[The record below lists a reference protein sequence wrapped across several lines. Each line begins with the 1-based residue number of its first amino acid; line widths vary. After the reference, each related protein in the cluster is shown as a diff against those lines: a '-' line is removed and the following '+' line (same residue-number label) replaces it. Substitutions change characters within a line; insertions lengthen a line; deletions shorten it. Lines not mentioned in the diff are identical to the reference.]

1 MAEIWLIRE
10 QPERSMIMLGI
21 FKDSKDIRL
30 LVNFREGG
38 SRDKNNDK
46 TRGNGGG
53 FSLRV
58 RSTPPGES

>member
-1 MAEIWLIRE
+1 
-10 QPERSMIMLGI
+10 MLGI
-21 FKDSKDIRL
+21 FQDSKDIRL